1 MAAERSN
8 AAMLARGAAIAA
20 PCSLVIGLLAGL
32 ALGRPAFLWAGMLMT
47 FVLACVAA
55 VLGRIAWGGKDM
67 RVSPIGIVAA
77 AIVLA
82 GLVALV
88 AYARAWADWT
98 F

>member
-32 ALGRPAFLWAGMLMT
+32 ALGRPALLWAGMLMT
-47 FVLACVAA
+47 SVLACVAT
-55 VLGRIAWGGKDM
+55 VLGRIAWGTKDM
-67 RVSPIGIVAA
+67 RMSPIGILAA
-77 AIVLA
+77 AVVLA
-82 GLVALV
+82 GLIAVVAL
-88 AYARAWADWT
+88 ARAWADWT